1 MCLNLTSRQSGLL
14 THAMIK
20 QPSAS
25 LIKPDS
31 ASQWLSIVTHLML
44 SILHNG
50 WTWSSNLRNL
60 ILIPKPIKISLVN
73 SLWKAKFCK
82 SNARDTLIFRIIL
95 HFLLAGD
102 GCNSSCALDVW
113 YYGWRKGC
121 MGAHCMSRSLVFS
134 SSRKS
139 FNNQKTCG
147 LSLMFDVWVW
157 CLMFDAW
164 CWYSRHDWWLLG
176 PPCPRRC
183 LASSPSLFTGPPG
196 APEYSLYKI
205 NAGPDREWFSSALA
219 QLTVITR
226 ELLNSFTKTT
236 RRTES
241 KLGSLRSNW
250 K

>member
-31 ASQWLSIVTHLML
+31 ASLWLSIVTHLML

-121 MGAHCMSRSLVFS
+121 METHCMSRSLVFS

-139 FNNQKTCG
+139 FNNQKICG
-147 LSLMFDVWVW
+147 LCLMFDVW
-157 CLMFDAW
+157 CLGW
-164 CWYSRHDWWLLG
+164 CWCSRHDWSLLLPHSG
-176 PPCPRRC
+176 LALSPALSQCGLLPPP
-183 LASSPSLFTGPPG
+183 SSPSLFVYRG
-196 APEYSLYKI
+196 A
-205 NAGPDREWFSSALA
+205 W
-219 QLTVITR
+219 
-226 ELLNSFTKTT
+226 
-236 RRTES
+236 
-241 KLGSLRSNW
+241 GSWIFPLQD
-250 K
+250 

>member
-1 MCLNLTSRQSGLL
+1 MPEILWFLE
-14 THAMIK
+14 
-20 QPSAS
+20 
-25 LIKPDS
+25 
-31 ASQWLSIVTHLML
+31 LS
-44 SILHNG
+44 
-50 WTWSSNLRNL
+50 
-60 ILIPKPIKISLVN
+60 
-73 SLWKAKFCK
+73 C
-82 SNARDTLIFRIIL
+82 IFRRRRQNVYS
-95 HFLLAGD
+95 FRAD
-102 GCNSSCALDVW
+102 CCNISCALDVW